1 MDTVDKATKSK
12 HINTL
17 RYTTVTR
24 IAGATT
30 DRAAYESKAQ
40 PASLEK
46 LLLAPGTFSC
56 PIYYFT
62 FHGSYHG
69 TLRNQ
74 HFSFSTTGF
83 FDYKDQILKVRMK
96 LRIVPSVHRLAGA
109 HQAVQI

>member
-17 RYTTVTR
+17 QYTTVTR

-56 PIYYFT
+56 PIYYFYVSRLISWYLSAYLPPQ
-62 FHGSYHG
+62 F
-69 TLRNQ
+69 LR
-74 HFSFSTTGF
+74 
-83 FDYKDQILKVRMK
+83 DRIL
-96 LRIVPSVHRLAGA
+96 RL
-109 HQAVQI
+109 

>member
-17 RYTTVTR
+17 QYTTVTR

-46 LLLAPGTFSC
+46 LLLAPGTYSC
-56 PIYYFT
+56 PIYST
-62 FHGSYHG
+62 TTAHGSWYAAEQGIEIIFTWHEG
-69 TLRNQ
+69 CHDSL
-74 HFSFSTTGF
+74 
-83 FDYKDQILKVRMK
+83 D
-96 LRIVPSVHRLAGA
+96 
-109 HQAVQI
+109 

>member
-17 RYTTVTR
+17 QYTTVTR

-46 LLLAPGTFSC
+46 LLLAPGTYSC
-56 PIYYFT
+56 PIYYF
-62 FHGSYHG
+62 HVSSLMVPWGG
-69 TLRNQ
+69 L
-74 HFSFSTTGF
+74 
-83 FDYKDQILKVRMK
+83 
-96 LRIVPSVHRLAGA
+96 LRIQRGPE
-109 HQAVQI
+109 QI

>member
-17 RYTTVTR
+17 QYTTVTR

-46 LLLAPGTFSC
+46 LLLAPGTYSC
-56 PIYYFT
+56 PIYYFHVSRLISWYAAEQGIEIVFT
-62 FHGSYHG
+62 GHEGCRD
-69 TLRNQ
+69 TL
-74 HFSFSTTGF
+74 
-83 FDYKDQILKVRMK
+83 D
-96 LRIVPSVHRLAGA
+96 
-109 HQAVQI
+109 